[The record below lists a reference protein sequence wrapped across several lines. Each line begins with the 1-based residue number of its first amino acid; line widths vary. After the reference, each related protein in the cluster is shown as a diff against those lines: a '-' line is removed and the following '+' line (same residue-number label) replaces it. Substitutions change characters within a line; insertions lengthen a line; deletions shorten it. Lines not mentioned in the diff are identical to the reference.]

1 MDFQSNL
8 EMMEDTEFE
17 GKVDI
22 DDLVLPSKQIESA
35 EIEINGIKQEPLEED
50 NQDAIFEMDHDF
62 GKTFRM
68 EMEENILSLYEELDK
83 EKSENSVMGFSLRRS
98 LKVRQFV
105 ERSKNV
111 IHFQKIKESSHSYAN
126 FVMNL
131 FFKFMK

>member
-1 MDFQSNL
+1 MNITVIRKNGSLYLYITDFIC
-8 EMMEDTEFE
+8 
-17 GKVDI
+17 K
-22 DDLVLPSKQIESA
+22 
-35 EIEINGIKQEPLEED
+35 
-50 NQDAIFEMDHDF
+50 
-62 GKTFRM
+62 
-68 EMEENILSLYEELDK
+68 ENILSLFEELDK